1 MILPH
6 RRNRR
11 LTIRMANRLIRKLG
25 VFVLLLCCGLL
36 LTCAGCKDRSEGE
49 AQKAQFEIDQPYER
63 GPLSV
68 HVRLEKDSLTI
79 AETLLLELETA
90 VEPGYEVRMPKVDKV
105 LENFGIIDWNNLG
118 DRLAENDRLISTYR
132 YRLEPFL
139 SGKYEIPAFTFE
151 FRDVNSVEEKQY
163 ELSTEPIEVEVTS
176 LLGEQ
181 RAELVIED
189 IEDVVEMPEKS
200 SLWWVWVFIIA
211 LFAIVAGAFLFLRRK
226 RAAELM
232 RIFRPAHEIAYARLR
247 ALIKEDLVA
256 TGRIKEFYDRISSI
270 LRHYIEHRFDL
281 RAPERT
287 TEEFLAEL
295 QYTDVLGACDKESLA
310 EFLTHCDLVKFARH
324 NPTNEQIQKTF
335 NLVKEFI
342 AKTRSEERKIDV
354 TDSVRGRD
362 SQEAEV
368 A

>member
-1 MILPH
+1 MSPGEEWVEDYTET
-6 RRNRR
+6 
-11 LTIRMANRLIRKLG
+11 TIAA
-25 VFVLLLCCGLL
+25 
-36 LTCAGCKDRSEGE
+36 TEGE
-49 AQKAQFEIDQPYER
+49 SWSDCESIEIDTTNGSCEPIGAVPPECAVQVCPGDLSCGDPPPER
-63 GPLSV
+63 LFQQWQV
-68 HVRLEKDSLTI
+68 
-79 AETLLLELETA
+79 LELDALDVEARTPFVTA
-90 VEPGYEVRMPKVDKV
+90 PFEDIEAHSN
-105 LENFGIIDWNNLG
+105 LDWK
-118 DRLAENDRLISTYR
+118 DERSTFYWAR
-132 YRLEPFL
+132 GV
-139 SGKYEIPAFTFE
+139 GKL
-151 FRDVNSVEEKQY
+151 Y

-189 IEDVVEMPEKS
+189 IEDVVDMPKKS
-200 SLWWVWVFIIA
+200 SLWWIWVLIIA
-211 LFAIVAGAFLFLRRK
+211 LLAIVAGAFLFLRRK
-226 RAAELM
+226 RAAELI
-232 RIFRPAHEIAYARLR
+232 RIFKPAHEIAYARLR

-256 TGRIKEFYDRISSI
+256 ADRIKEFYDRISSI

-295 QYTDVLGACDKESLA
+295 QYTDVLGARDKESLA

-324 NPTNEQIQKTF
+324 SPTNEQIQKTF